1 MSRQRADSQVLLSN
15 AGATGNAVSWAGGK
29 AHFVLVAVAGG
40 GTTALQLLGPD
51 GTTWVGVTGA
61 SSATSV
67 SVPLDLPAGQYRA
80 FVSGGTPS
88 GIYASLLGV
97 L

>member
-1 MSRQRADSQVLLSN
+1 MSRQKADNQVLLTS
-15 AGATGNAVSWAGGK
+15 AGATGSAVSWSGGK
-29 AHFVLVAVAGG
+29 AHFVLVAGSGG

-51 GTTWVGVTGA
+51 GVTWVGVTGA
-61 SSATSV
+61 SSAASV